1 MINAK
6 DSKKQTGSMAHLMES
21 EAMQLLREQWKKE
34 ECSLYSDCLH
44 RQTKCGH
51 CVDKSNYE
59 WDFTQMI

>member
-1 MINAK
+1 M
-6 DSKKQTGSMAHLMES
+6 SKELTSEYTGMAHLMES

-34 ECSLYSDCLH
+34 ECPLYSDCLH